1 MMKRFKKHKYKINY
15 YIIIGLIIIIL
26 TSIFLIYINNNITP
40 KLLEISEYSLD
51 TYNNH
56 LIMNFI
62 SNESLSNKELND
74 LINIIKNKNDEIISI
89 DYDIKK
95 SYSILQNITNELY
108 EIITNTSYK
117 GITDHDFNIK
127 DDLVLYY
134 PIGLASNYIYFNNL
148 GPKIPVKI
156 KFLSSLVTNL
166 NTKVS
171 NYGINNV
178 LVEIYVDIDIVDDV
192 VIPFKKDSIKKHY
205 SVLLASKVIMGKVPM
220 YLGGTIENSSP
231 ILQN

>member
-1 MMKRFKKHKYKINY
+1 MKRFKTNKFKINGIF
-15 YIIIGLIIIIL
+15 IICIIIIIL
-26 TSIFLIYINNNITP
+26 TNMLLKYINNNITP
-40 KLLEISEYSLD
+40 KLLDISTYSLD

-62 SNESLSNKELND
+62 SNETLSKKEIND
-74 LINIIKNKNDEIISI
+74 LISIVKNKDDEIISI
-89 DYDIKK
+89 DYDVKK
-95 SYSILQNITNELY
+95 SYEILQSITNELY
-108 EIITNTSYK
+108 EIVSKTTYK
-117 GITDHDFNIK
+117 DITDHDFDIK

-134 PIGLASNYIYFNNL
+134 PIGLASNSIYLNNL

-156 KFLSSLVTNL
+156 KFLSSLVTNI

-178 LVEIYVDIDIVDDV
+178 LIQIYVDIDIEDYI
-192 VIPFKKDSIKKHY
+192 VIPFKKESIKKHY

-231 ILQN
+231 MLQN

>member
-1 MMKRFKKHKYKINY
+1 MKRFKKNRFKINNN
-15 YIIIGLIIIIL
+15 IIIIFIIILL
-26 TSIFLIYINNNITP
+26 TIFFLLYINNNITP
-40 KLLEISEYSLD
+40 KLLEISTDSLD

-62 SNESLSNKELND
+62 SNDSLSKKDLNEL
-74 LINIIKNKNDEIISI
+74 ISIVKNNNDEIISI

-95 SYSILQNITNELY
+95 SYSVLQNITNELY
-108 EIITNTSYK
+108 EIIANTSYK
-117 GITDHDFNIK
+117 DITDYDFDIK
-127 DDLVLYY
+127 DDLILYY
-134 PIGLASNYIYFNNL
+134 PITLASNFIYFNNL

-178 LVEIYVDIDIVDDV
+178 LVELYVDIDIEDYIVL
-192 VIPFKKDSIKKHY
+192 PFKKESIKKHY
-205 SVLLASKVIMGKVPM
+205 NVLLSSKVIMGKVPM
-220 YLGGTIENSSP
+220 YLGGNIENSSP
-231 ILQN
+231 ILQK

>member
-1 MMKRFKKHKYKINY
+1 MKRFKKNKIKINY
-15 YIIIGLIIIIL
+15 ALIICISIIIM
-26 TSIFLIYINNNITP
+26 TSIFLVYINSNVTP
-40 KLLEISEYSLD
+40 KLLEISSYSLD

-62 SNESLSNKELND
+62 SNETLSTKELND
-74 LINIIKNKNDEIISI
+74 LINIVKNKNDEIISI
-89 DYDIKK
+89 DYDVKK

-108 EIITNTSYK
+108 EIVSNTTYK
-117 GITDHDFNIK
+117 DITDHDFDIK

-134 PIGLASNYIYFNNL
+134 PIGLASDFIYFNNL

-156 KFLSSLVTNL
+156 KFLSSLVTNI

-178 LVEIYVDIDIVDDV
+178 LVEIYVDIDIEDYI
-192 VIPFKKDSIKKHY
+192 VIPFKKESIKKHY
-205 SVLLASKVIMGKVPM
+205 SVLLSSKVIMGKVPM

>member
-1 MMKRFKKHKYKINY
+1 MKRFKKHKFKINIL
-15 YIIIGLIIIIL
+15 YIIIISIILL
-26 TSIFLIYINNNITP
+26 TSIFLSYINNNITP
-40 KLLEISEYSLD
+40 KLLDISEYSLD

-62 SNESLSNKELND
+62 SNDSLSKKELND
-74 LINIIKNKNDEIISI
+74 LITIVKNKNDEVISI

-95 SYSILQNITNELY
+95 SYNILQNITNELY
-108 EIITNTSYK
+108 EIVSKTSYK
-117 GITDHDFNIK
+117 DITDHDFNIK

-134 PIGLASNYIYFNNL
+134 PIGLASNSIYYNNL
-148 GPKIPVKI
+148 GPKIPVRI

-178 LVEIYVDIDIVDDV
+178 LVEIYVDIDIVDDI
-192 VIPFKKDSIKKHY
+192 VIPFKEKNIKKHY
-205 SVLLASKVIMGKVPM
+205 NVLLASKVIMGKVPM
-220 YLGGTIENSSP
+220 YLGGTLENSSP
-231 ILQN
+231 MLQN